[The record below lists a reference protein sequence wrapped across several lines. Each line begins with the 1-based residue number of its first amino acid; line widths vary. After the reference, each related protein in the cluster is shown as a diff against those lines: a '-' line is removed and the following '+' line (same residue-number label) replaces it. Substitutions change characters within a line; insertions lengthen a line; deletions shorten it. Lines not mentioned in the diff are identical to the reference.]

1 MAQSVRWSDKA
12 LEDFTL
18 LIKNIEIIPL
28 NTAKT
33 SSAFS
38 TPQNSAIAPAPKLP
52 MGAIPTKTIE

>member
-38 TPQNSAIAPAPKLP
+38 TPQNSAIAPAP
-52 MGAIPTKTIE
+52 